1 MRVGVARISAPLG
14 DPFEALG
21 DPHRRAI
28 VELLGSD
35 GRSVGEVAD
44 ALPISRPA
52 VSRHLRLLKEAGLV
66 VEEPQGTRR
75 IYRLHDQGVEAVE
88 TFLTQV
94 WGDAAT
100 RFRLMAENTEPKRA
114 GRRSVTVEPLR
125 LSYDIACSTEH
136 AFDGVDDAAVDVVA
150 EGPFGVRASRHRR
163 HARTAPRRP
172 HLRAHARR
180 HRDRLGRDHV
190 VEPALTASGTSG
202 TFAATAA
209 TRPTSN

>member
-1 MRVGVARISAPLG
+1 LRVGVSEPLG

-28 VELLGSD
+28 VALLGSG

-88 TFLTQV
+88 TFLTEV
-94 WGDAAT
+94 WGDVAT
-100 RFRLMAENTEPKRA
+100 RFRLMAENTAPKPSSPRTTKRT
-114 GRRSVTVEPLR
+114 GR
-125 LSYDIACSTEH
+125 
-136 AFDGVDDAAVDVVA
+136 G
-150 EGPFGVRASRHRR
+150 
-163 HARTAPRRP
+163 
-172 HLRAHARR
+172 
-180 HRDRLGRDHV
+180 
-190 VEPALTASGTSG
+190 
-202 TFAATAA
+202 
-209 TRPTSN
+209 